1 METKLIDYLVPRPET
16 STEAVYDQLDL
27 LRALYSQ
34 IASDPERTAISS
46 MLEAVINWADQ
57 IES

>member
-1 METKLIDYLVPRPET
+1 METKLIDYLVPRSEMTPD
-16 STEAVYDQLDL
+16 AVYDQLDL
-27 LRALYSQ
+27 MRTLYSQ
-34 IASDPERTAISS
+34 IASDQERTAISM